1 MTRVQTA
8 SRPRRSR
15 TSSASLHGSSRLEHS
30 WQPMIVAAV
39 LSVCPLVEAPL
50 VHAQPPTATERAPF
64 VLLDGVAAVLGG
76 SEPGEPTRTIL
87 RSDVELRA
95 RLSLLARDS
104 ERGLFGELPGSLLA
118 ATLDELLGE
127 QLIAAE
133 AERVQI
139 AQPRGSEVAREQQ
152 AIVDEAGGRRLVAQ
166 LLGRLDTSAPELE
179 TMARRRA
186 LIGAFL
192 RANLEGAT
200 VVTEGQIDERL
211 RTEAARYAGIDM
223 AEARAIARASI
234 AKTALARNIERWVR
248 VLRARTRIRVF
259 AIFEAS

>member
-1 MTRVQTA
+1 MWLLVCG
-8 SRPRRSR
+8 
-15 TSSASLHGSSRLEHS
+15 SL
-30 WQPMIVAAV
+30 PAA
-39 LSVCPLVEAPL
+39 A
-50 VHAQPPTATERAPF
+50 HAQPPLAAEPGAL

-95 RLSLLARDS
+95 RLSLLARDA

-139 AQPRGSEVAREQQ
+139 AQPRRADVLREQQ
-152 AIVDEAGGRRLVAQ
+152 AIVNEAGGRRVVAQ
-166 LLGRLDTSAPELE
+166 LLGRLDAADAEFE
-179 TMARRRA
+179 AMARRRA

-200 VVTEGQIDERL
+200 VVTEDQINERL
-211 RTEAARYAGIDM
+211 RVEAARYAGIEP
-223 AEARAIARASI
+223 AKARVIVRAAIAKA
-234 AKTALARNIERWVR
+234 ALARNIERWVR
-248 VLRARTRIRVF
+248 VLRARTRVRVF
-259 AIFEAS
+259 SIFEAS